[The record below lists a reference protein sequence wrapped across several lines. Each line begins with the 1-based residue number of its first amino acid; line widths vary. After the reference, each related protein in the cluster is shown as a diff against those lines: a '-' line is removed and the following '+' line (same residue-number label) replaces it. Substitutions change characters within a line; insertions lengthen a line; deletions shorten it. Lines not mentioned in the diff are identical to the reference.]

1 MPLLVLVLLLGLI
14 ALELWVMVLVAS
26 VIGVGFTVLAVIAIS
41 CIGAWLMRREGA
53 RTLRVLQQSLQLRRS
68 PSRQIGDGALIVL
81 GGVLM
86 VIPGFVSGA
95 FGLLFLLPPTRAV
108 LRWSAG
114 AVLGRQVARRIGR
127 PDVITVPSD
136 RADRPH
142 GKVIDGEIE

>member
-1 MPLLVLVLLLGLI
+1 MPLLALVLLLGLI

-41 CIGAWLMRREGA
+41 CIGVWLMRREGS
-53 RTLRVLQQSLQLRRS
+53 RTLRVLQQTMQLRRS
-68 PSRQIGDGALIVL
+68 PSRQIGDGALIVV

-95 FGLLFLLPPTRAV
+95 VGLLFLLRPTRAV
-108 LRWSAG
+108 LRWGAG
-114 AVLGRQVARRIGR
+114 ALLGRRVARNL
-127 PDVITVPSD
+127 DVITVPSERTD
-136 RADRPH
+136 RGD